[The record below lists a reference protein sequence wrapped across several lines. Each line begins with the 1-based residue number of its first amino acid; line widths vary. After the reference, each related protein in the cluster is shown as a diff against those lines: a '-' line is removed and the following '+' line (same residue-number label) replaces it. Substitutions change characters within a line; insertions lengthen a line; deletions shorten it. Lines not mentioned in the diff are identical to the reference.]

1 MVSVKHN
8 CSFSLVV
15 LLVLSSWCAF
25 TQAFSPATS
34 ARTQSLLVRYA
45 ASPKPIDEAIAFYNE
60 KFPFQREPPK
70 ASPLSTFGMSDKT
83 KSQMAS
89 RNQGRRLTDI
99 TEKQARSTFQQLAK
113 LYGDD
118 VAKQM
123 VIDLPVCLSFN
134 PSWFK
139 PSLEAYSEIFGKD
152 EAQAM
157 VARNPG
163 LLAVKPSDAV
173 TVTDQT
179 MTFSYLVAYTRP
191 YSKVTL
197 PLLFG
202 LLLIPVVEAITDIP
216 IRATFFSVFPF

>member
-1 MVSVKHN
+1 MTSVRHL
-8 CSFSLVV
+8 STFPLFV
-15 LLVLSSWCAF
+15 LLASLCACS
-25 TQAFSPATS
+25 QAFAPTKSFANS
-34 ARTQSLLVRYA
+34 YRIVRYA
-45 ASPKPIDEAIAFYNE
+45 VSRKPIDEAIAFYNE

-70 ASPLSTFGMSDKT
+70 PSPFTTLGMSDKM
-83 KSQMAS
+83 KAQMES
-89 RNQGRRLTDI
+89 RNERRRLTDI
-99 TEKQARSTFQQLAK
+99 SEKQARSAFQELAK

-123 VIDLPVCLSFN
+123 VIDLPVCLSFERT
-134 PSWFK
+134 WFK

-152 EAQAM
+152 KAMAM

-163 LLAVKPSDAV
+163 LLAVKPSDAA

-197 PLLFG
+197 PLLFV
-202 LLLIPVVEAITDIP
+202 LLAIPVVEAITGIQ
-216 IRATFFSVFPF
+216 IRAAFFSLFPF